1 MACAADG
8 ITVSYGDRVT
18 AQERARRNGLSSNH
32 SPQSMEAAL
41 ASLYDEYF
49 DRVARYIY
57 IRISDRAE
65 AEDLAGEVFLRALNS
80 LRSYRGTAERLPS
93 WLFSIARNMV
103 VDHYRRRSVRQSVPL
118 DSVEIADG
126 HDVDEATDTRL
137 QIEALSRALPQLTE
151 AQREVI
157 GLRFFAGLSSAEAGE
172 VMGKSSGAVREM
184 QRTAIVKLRELMQ
197 T

>member
-1 MACAADG
+1 
-8 ITVSYGDRVT
+8 
-18 AQERARRNGLSSNH
+18 
-32 SPQSMEAAL
+32 MEAAL
-41 ASLYDEYF
+41 ADIYDEYF

-65 AEDLAGEVFLRALNS
+65 AEDLAGEVFLKALRS
-80 LRSYRGTAERLPS
+80 LRSYRGTADRLPA

-126 HDVDEATDTRL
+126 HDVDEAADTSL

-157 GLRFFAGLSSAEAGE
+157 GLRFFAGLSSAETGE

-184 QRTAIVKLRELMQ
+184 QRSAIVKLRELM
-197 T
+197 

>member
-8 ITVSYGDRVT
+8 VTVSYGGRVN
-18 AQERARRNGLSSNH
+18 AQEKARRNGVSSNH

-41 ASLYDEYF
+41 ADLYDEYF

-65 AEDLAGEVFLRALNS
+65 AEDLAGEVFLKALGS
-80 LRSYRGTAERLPS
+80 LRSYRGTAERLPF
-93 WLFSIARNMV
+93 WLFKIARNMV
-103 VDHYRRRSVRQSVPL
+103 VDHYRRRSVRQTVPL
-118 DSVEIADG
+118 DTVEIADG
-126 HDVDEATDTRL
+126 HNVDEATDTKL
-137 QIEALSRALPQLTE
+137 QIEALSRALPRLTE

-184 QRTAIVKLRELMQ
+184 QRSAIVRLRELM
-197 T
+197 

>member
-1 MACAADG
+1 MACAPDG
-8 ITVSYGDRVT
+8 VAVSYGDRIT
-18 AQERARRNGLSSNH
+18 ARERARRDELSSNH
-32 SPQSMEAAL
+32 SPQTMEAAL
-41 ASLYDEYF
+41 ADIYDEYF

-65 AEDLAGEVFLRALNS
+65 AEDLAGEVFLRALRS
-80 LRSYRGTAERLPS
+80 LRSYRGTADRLPA

-118 DSVEIADG
+118 ESVEIADG

-137 QIEALSRALPQLTE
+137 SIQSLSRALPLLTE

-157 GLRFFAGLSSAEAGE
+157 GLRFFAGLSSAETGE

-184 QRTAIVKLRELMQ
+184 QRTAIVRLRELMQ
-197 T
+197 A